1 MVWHNDVRS
10 FTYEK
15 TTDIDIVPIH
25 FQHSELFKKNF
36 RVNDDT
42 IAKDI
47 ERALRTLTGG
57 LEEQREAAPIAT
69 FLSTVF
75 LGF

>member
-1 MVWHNDVRS
+1 MCIRDRIYDNVRVLTADLADASAAIRQQEGTLGELIYND
-10 FTYEK
+10 
-15 TTDIDIVPIH
+15 
-25 FQHSELFKKNF
+25 EL
-36 RVNDDT
+36 VDEL
-42 IAKDI
+42 
-47 ERALRTLTGG
+47 ERAVRVLTGG